1 MAQSWRERD
10 RGGEKETEKG
20 GREEGRSASGAI
32 LPSEEGKQ
40 SSTVISLHLQ
50 PVPSR
55 ILIAHIP
62 QLHCLP
68 NPHYGL

>member
-10 RGGEKETEKG
+10 GGEKETEKG

-40 SSTVISLHLQ
+40 SSTVIPLHLQ